1 MLKNKINLKIS
12 ELIAIIIIVISA
24 CNFCFLMYHGV
35 MATLL
40 NLPFDGGITYATEE
54 ERIAHAKSPQEI
66 EQEIKDKQLRA
77 QHHEEIFEKV
87 KPISTGIG
95 IVCLI
100 ALVPLLIIGIIKKT
114 NVVINIFVVLS
125 ILSNL
130 LLIFDK
136 FK

>member
-1 MLKNKINLKIS
+1 
-12 ELIAIIIIVISA
+12 
-24 CNFCFLMYHGV
+24 MYHGV
-35 MATLL
+35 MIEMIKT
-40 NLPFDGGITYATEE
+40 PSYGGIGYPTEE
-54 ERIAHAKSPQEI
+54 ERIAHAESPEEI
-66 EQEIKDKQLRA
+66 AQKEKDKQLRA
-77 QHHEEIFEKV
+77 QHHEEIFEKD

-114 NVVINIFVVLS
+114 NVIINIFVVLS